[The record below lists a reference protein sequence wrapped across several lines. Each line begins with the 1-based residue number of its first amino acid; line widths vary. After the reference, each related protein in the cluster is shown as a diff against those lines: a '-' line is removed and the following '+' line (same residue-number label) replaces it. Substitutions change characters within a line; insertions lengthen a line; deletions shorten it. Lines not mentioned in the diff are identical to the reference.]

1 MPTLFK
7 QYTLEVTIEQFLKA
21 CSDIELQE
29 LELRLPAYTSYIKR
43 DPENEPIKL
52 KP

>member
-1 MPTLFK
+1 MPTLQK
-7 QYTLEVTIEQFLKA
+7 IYTLEVTVEQFLKA

-29 LELRLPAYTSYIKR
+29 LDLRLPAYLR
-43 DPENEPIKL
+43 DVKKEQEREPIKL